1 MSKKDFLRKLLS
13 EGRSADDIADLFGI
27 TAERMEKY
35 LDGEVF
41 VADSRESKIKIFS
54 EADNVLKESFITDRT
69 LREVVPVYDWQHKS
83 KLLLCRFDDSISI
96 FSRDDFQE
104 LFSLKGAFFGI
115 LEPRYLFGY
124 PFLEE

>member
-1 MSKKDFLRKLLS
+1 MDV
-13 EGRSADDIADLFGI
+13 AV
-27 TAERMEKY
+27 